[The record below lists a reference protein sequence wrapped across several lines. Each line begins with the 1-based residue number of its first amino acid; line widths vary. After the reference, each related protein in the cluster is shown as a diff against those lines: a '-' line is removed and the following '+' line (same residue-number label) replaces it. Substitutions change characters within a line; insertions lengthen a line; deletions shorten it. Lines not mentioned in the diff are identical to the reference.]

1 MSFRGLSHSFRMGV
15 ATVASC
21 VHETST
27 AIWEVLGPLHLPFPT
42 VSQLERA
49 AGEMFDKWN
58 FPNCVGAVDG
68 KHVRIHCP
76 PHSGTMFFN
85 YKKYF
90 SLSLLAVA
98 DANYKLITV
107 DIGAY
112 GKQSD
117 GGTFRESA
125 LYNNILSVAHKWPKP
140 KEIPGTSFH
149 VPFVLVGDE
158 AFPLL
163 ENLMRPFPAASLATE
178 QREFN
183 KRLSRA
189 RTVVERTFGI
199 LASKWRILRKDI
211 ETSLDHAEHIV
222 QCICV
227 LHNVIIDKDGP
238 PTATLMELE
247 RGENSSSLTAC
258 FENDR
263 SNTSSSR
270 RAINTR
276 EAFKTYFINS

>member
-1 MSFRGLSHSFRMGV
+1 MSFRGLSHSFRMGI

-21 VHETST
+21 VHETCA
-27 AIWEVLGPLHLPFPT
+27 AISEILGPLHLPFPT
-42 VSQLERA
+42 VSQLEGA
-49 AGEMFDKWN
+49 AYEMFEKWN

-68 KHVRIHCP
+68 KHIRIQCP
-76 PHSGTMFFN
+76 PHTGTMFYN
-85 YKKYF
+85 YKKFF

-98 DANYKLITV
+98 DANCKLITV

-125 LYNNILSVAHKWPKP
+125 MYNNILSVPHKWPGP
-140 KEIPGTSFH
+140 KEIPGTSSH
-149 VPFVLVGDE
+149 APFVLVGDE

-163 ENLMRPFPAASLATE
+163 ENLMRPFPAASLTAE
-178 QREFN
+178 QRGFN

-199 LASKWRILRKDI
+199 LANKWRILRKEI
-211 ETSLDHAEHIV
+211 ETSLEHAEQIV
-222 QCICV
+222 YCICV
-227 LHNVIIDKDGP
+227 LHNVVIDKDGP
-238 PTATLMELE
+238 PTAMLMELE
-247 RGENSSSLTAC
+247 RGGNRCSFTTC

-263 SNTSSSR
+263 SNSSASR

-276 EAFKTYFINS
+276 EAFKTYFINN